1 MLFTEGWR
9 LVCCFIILI
18 FCAILCLDVRVWPIL
33 RLTRVFVTEYSEG
46 LCHIPQHQQVNLAVV
61 IVPINIQT
69 EVFFALPID
78 QYFVVLSEN
87 CQEVLCV
94 LFSDIFYAKII
105 DA

>member
-1 MLFTEGWR
+1 MFFTEGLR
-9 LVCCFIILI
+9 LVCCFSILGLCVIIW
-18 FCAILCLDVRVWPIL
+18 LDVWVWLIL
-33 RLTRVFVTEYSEG
+33 RLAEVFVTEYSEG

-94 LFSDIFYAKII
+94 LFSDIFYA
-105 DA
+105 

>member
-61 IVPINIQT
+61 VVPVHIQYQ
-69 EVFFALPID
+69 VALTIPVAG
-78 QYFVVLSEN
+78 YFVALFKYGNEALGVLLSD
-87 CQEVLCV
+87 VLDTE
-94 LFSDIFYAKII
+94 LINA
-105 DA
+105 